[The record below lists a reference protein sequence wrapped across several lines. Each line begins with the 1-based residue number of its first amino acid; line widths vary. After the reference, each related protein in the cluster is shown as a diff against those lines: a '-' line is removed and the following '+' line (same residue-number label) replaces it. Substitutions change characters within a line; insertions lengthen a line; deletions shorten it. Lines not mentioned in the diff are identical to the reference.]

1 MNTFLLAAVSLSAL
15 FVSATRSP
23 HQLVLG
29 NEARFATDDA
39 EVARLMEEAPDTG
52 EFVYLVMTD
61 DQTGAKTK
69 VKVVSFRD

>member
-1 MNTFLLAAVSLSAL
+1 MNTFLLAAVSLGAL

-23 HQLVLG
+23 HHLVLG

-39 EVARLMEEAPDTG
+39 EVARLMEVAPDTG
-52 EFVYLVMTD
+52 EFVYIVMTD
-61 DQTGAKTK
+61 AQTGAKTK